1 MSEGIICHHGDAIM
15 RYFYEKAR
23 QAYGDEN
30 VDPDDYRHAGHKPRS
45 REMAIV
51 MMADS
56 VEGACRAVFGDEEPT
71 PEAIAKVVHRVIDEK
86 VADGQLSASD
96 LTLGEL
102 SEVRRAFIE
111 ALVGH
116 YHSRIPYPNFPGS

>member
-1 MSEGIICHHGDAIM
+1 M
-15 RYFYEKAR
+15 RFFYEKAR
-23 QAYGDEN
+23 QQYGDEN
-30 VDPDDYRHAGHKPRS
+30 VDADDYRHAGHKPRS

-71 PEAIAKVVHRVIDEK
+71 PQGIEKVVNRIVDEK
-86 VADGQLSASD
+86 VADGQLSQSD

-102 SEVRRAFIE
+102 TAVKSAFID

-116 YHSRIPYPNFPGS
+116 YHQRIPYPNFPGS